1 MTNSKLNP
9 ASEAI
14 SMVKAAQTNE
24 EDIPVTPLPDP
35 GEGGPVYDG
44 SMNNDPMDNGSG
56 GNGSFGDDLSS
67 VPVIPCQ
74 IQERADLYTMVLIT
88 TVHLAVWDS
97 RGIPRYRYTVL
108 SSRLMAP
115 LPFSQVSVSPVTTAL
130 PPQALAGY
138 AF

>member
-67 VPVIPCQ
+67 VPVIPLPNPGEGGPVYNGPNYNRPSGGMGQ
-74 IQERADLYTMVLIT
+74 P
-88 TVHLAVWDS
+88 
-97 RGIPRYRYTVL
+97 GYTVL

>member
-44 SMNNDPMDNGSG
+44 SMIMIPWIMAPG
-56 GNGSFGDDLSS
+56 GNGSFG
-67 VPVIPCQ
+67 
-74 IQERADLYTMVLIT
+74 R
-88 TVHLAVWDS
+88 
-97 RGIPRYRYTVL
+97 
-108 SSRLMAP
+108 
-115 LPFSQVSVSPVTTAL
+115 
-130 PPQALAGY
+130 
-138 AF
+138 

>member
-44 SMNNDPMDNGSG
+44 SMNNDPMDNGSEFCSCYPPAKSRRG
-56 GNGSFGDDLSS
+56 RT
-67 VPVIPCQ
+67 C
-74 IQERADLYTMVLIT
+74 IQ
-88 TVHLAVWDS
+88 WS
-97 RGIPRYRYTVL
+97 
-108 SSRLMAP
+108 
-115 LPFSQVSVSPVTTAL
+115 
-130 PPQALAGY
+130 
-138 AF
+138 

>member
-67 VPVIPCQ
+67 VPVIP
-74 IQERADLYTMVLIT
+74 LIT

>member
-24 EDIPVTPLPDP
+24 EDVPVTPLPDP

-67 VPVIPCQ
+67 VPVIPLPNPG
-74 IQERADLYTMVLIT
+74 EGGPVYNGPNYNRPSGGR
-88 TVHLAVWDS
+88 DS

>member
-56 GNGSFGDDLSS
+56 GNGSFGDDLLS
-67 VPVIPCQ
+67 PCQ

>member
-24 EDIPVTPLPDP
+24 EDVPVTPLPDP

-44 SMNNDPMDNGSG
+44 SMNNDPMDNGSD

-67 VPVIPCQ
+67 VPVIPLPNPGPS
-74 IQERADLYTMVLIT
+74 IWRYGTAGEFPDT
-88 TVHLAVWDS
+88 
-97 RGIPRYRYTVL
+97 GIP
-108 SSRLMAP
+108 SC
-115 LPFSQVSVSPVTTAL
+115 LPV
-130 PPQALAGY
+130 
-138 AF
+138 

>member
-67 VPVIPCQ
+67 VPVIPLLQLHYLLKPWPGTHFKCFF
-74 IQERADLYTMVLIT
+74 RL
-88 TVHLAVWDS
+88 S
-97 RGIPRYRYTVL
+97 GI
-108 SSRLMAP
+108 
-115 LPFSQVSVSPVTTAL
+115 
-130 PPQALAGY
+130 
-138 AF
+138 

>member
-67 VPVIPCQ
+67 VPVICQ

>member
-24 EDIPVTPLPDP
+24 EDVPVTPLPDP

-67 VPVIPCQ
+67 VPVIPLPNPGEGGPVYNGPNYNRPSGGMGQPGNSQ
-74 IQERADLYTMVLIT
+74 IPV
-88 TVHLAVWDS
+88 
-97 RGIPRYRYTVL
+97 YR
-108 SSRLMAP
+108 
-115 LPFSQVSVSPVTTAL
+115 PV
-130 PPQALAGY
+130 
-138 AF
+138 

>member
-35 GEGGPVYDG
+35 GEGGPVYDD
-44 SMNNDPMDNGSG
+44 SMNNNPG

-67 VPVIPCQ
+67 IPVIPG
-74 IQERADLYTMVLIT
+74 IRISVIT
-88 TVHLAVWDS
+88 RSGFLE
-97 RGIPRYRYTVL
+97 I
-108 SSRLMAP
+108 MAG
-115 LPFSQVSVSPVTTAL
+115 S
-130 PPQALAGY
+130 
-138 AF
+138 AFCGVR